1 MARRVRAPHVDARC
15 SRAEPA
21 VLAARTFDPGRR
33 ASAGV
38 AGVRPAMTAKV
49 RDIGVSP
56 IASARPVAPRR
67 TSSNAL
73 LTLVLFLPPALV
85 LFSVF
90 VAMPMSEAAWYSV
103 FNWNGYGRPE
113 KFIGLKNYGY
123 LLDSAPFLRSLV
135 NNGLI
140 IAASLLLQLP
150 LALGAAL
157 LLAERFPGALAF
169 RMIFFLPYVLADV
182 AAGLIWHFVFD
193 GDYGLVSSLTAA
205 FGAPPVYLL
214 ANRSWAFS
222 AVLIVILWKYFGFHM
237 MLYIAGLQGIDKSLL
252 EAAEMDGAS
261 AYQRFRWITL
271 PLLGP
276 MIRLS
281 IFFSV
286 VGALQLFDMIV
297 PLTGGGP
304 FETTNT
310 MVSFLYYFGIT
321 RMRVGF
327 GSAVG
332 VVLFLICVT
341 FAFGYQRL
349 FMRDD

>member
-1 MARRVRAPHVDARC
+1 
-15 SRAEPA
+15 
-21 VLAARTFDPGRR
+21 
-33 ASAGV
+33 
-38 AGVRPAMTAKV
+38 MTAIPTPFVEPK
-49 RDIGVSP
+49 
-56 IASARPVAPRR
+56 RR
-67 TSSNAL
+67 TSLNAWAAII
-73 LTLVLFLPPALV
+73 VFLPPAV
-85 LFSVF
+85 LLFTVF
-90 VAMPMSEAAWYSV
+90 VAMPMLEASWYSL

-113 KFIGLKNYGY
+113 RFLGLKNYGY
-123 LLDSAPFLRSLV
+123 LIGNQTFLRALINNSLV
-135 NNGLI
+135 
-140 IAASLLLQLP
+140 IAVSLLVQLP
-150 LALGAAL
+150 LALGVAL
-157 LLAERFPGALAF
+157 MVAGRLKGAVWF

-182 AAGLIWHFVFD
+182 AAGLIWRFMFD
-193 GDYGLVSSLTAA
+193 GDFGLVAAMTSLL
-205 FGAPPVYLL
+205 GMQPIYLL
-214 ANRSWAFS
+214 ASKDWAFS

-237 MLYIAGLQGIDKSLL
+237 MLYVAGLQGIDKSLL
-252 EAAEMDGAS
+252 EAAEIDGAS
-261 AYQRFRWITL
+261 PLQRFWHIIL

-286 VGALQLFDMIV
+286 IGALQLFDVIV

-332 VVLFLICVT
+332 VVLFLICIT
-341 FAFGYQRL
+341 FAFGYKRR